1 MQNKIISI
9 VVFFIVLSITYYWM
23 IVDENRLETMV
34 DLNKNDVELSGDVNS
49 TLEVHSRLEKKW
61 IGTSKHVRTLQE
73 ETHNHYEEYAAKM
86 DSINWVFKEIKF
98 SIEQLNDLMNQKFD
112 QVNEKVDNLESSFD
126 SYKRTTN
133 KSIREIKNNINTIK
147 DDVNKLNNK
156 VFPPEKEKK

>member
-73 ETHNHYEEYAAKM
+73 ETHNHYE
-86 DSINWVFKEIKF
+86 
-98 SIEQLNDLMNQKFD
+98 
-112 QVNEKVDNLESSFD
+112 
-126 SYKRTTN
+126 
-133 KSIREIKNNINTIK
+133 
-147 DDVNKLNNK
+147 
-156 VFPPEKEKK
+156 